1 MADDVV
7 VTSKNTVLSDAL
19 NQRISQLVEAK
30 LVLEGNEVLEETK
43 RVLRMLNPKGHATG
57 DLENKYLGVSVV
69 KTNKQGLKS
78 IRVGAVKEGQRMLYA
93 EVLEVGRKPG
103 KMPPV
108 DVIKEWIQIKQIPPP
123 QGVSLDQF
131 AFMIARKI
139 GKKGTL
145 ALAYMEKA
153 IINYRAK
160 HGTSAYVQNPNLNYR
175 R

>member
-1 MADDVV
+1 MEDVV
-7 VTSKNTVLSDAL
+7 VTSKNTGFGDAL
-19 NQRISQLVEAK
+19 NLRMKQLVEAK
-30 LVLEGNEVLEETK
+30 LVLEGNEVLEETR

-69 KTNKQGLKS
+69 KPNKQGLLS

-93 EVLEVGRKPG
+93 EVLEVGRQPG

-108 DVIKEWIQIKQIPPP
+108 DVIKGWIQIKQVPLP
-123 QGVSLDQF
+123 QGISLDQF
-131 AFMIARKI
+131 AFIIARKI

-153 IINYRAK
+153 IINYRAR
-160 HGTSAYVQNPNLNYR
+160 HGAAAYAQNPTLKYR